1 MLTKTSKK
9 DDEIPSLMKPS
20 GLGFLGSG
28 GNLQNVGLTAD
39 ELAEAEGFYGGSQGV
54 RASIKHALGASNS
67 VQGSPAIEWWAERS
81 VISYREKAID
91 EDLDLWYA
99 KGGPKFEEIN
109 DKYLFGVDLTD
120 MADTVNNR
128 VGIDNL
134 SGLSFEERYEKITDM
149 TIEQLEHFAETGAFK
164 KGLPVWNPD
173 AERREGNTIED
184 DGLIKTPEDAKKQLA
199 HLEEVKENIIESRR
213 MGYLRDK
220 GDLSTLGQLA
230 EVSREETYERTAN
243 AIKKTTKKNKK
254 LKEDITEFKKIN
266 AARLSETKKV
276 GRGKTKVSTE
286 NAQQAKEE
294 LEELEKNYDRN
305 LNRIE
310 RYKET
315 MSKGK
320 VLSRSTSEDWID
332 EVMKEQDFL
341 KAGNDWVLQ

>member
-1 MLTKTSKK
+1 
-9 DDEIPSLMKPS
+9 MKPS
-20 GLGFLGSG
+20 GFQTLGSG
-28 GNLQNVGLTAD
+28 GNLQWVGNA
-39 ELAEAEGFYGGSQGV
+39 AKAFASAEGFYGGGEGT
-54 RASIKHALGASNS
+54 RAAIGHALGGSYS
-67 VQGSPAIEWWAERS
+67 VQGSPIKEWFSERGAPY
-81 VISYREKAID
+81 ITYPEKAKD

-99 KGGPKFEEIN
+99 EDGPKLKELK
-109 DKYLFGVDLTD
+109 DKYWVFGHDMTD

-134 SGLSFEERYEKITDM
+134 SGLSFEKRYEKITDM
-149 TIEQLEHFAETGAFK
+149 TIEQLKHFAETGAFK

-173 AERREGNTIED
+173 AEGTFESKGI
-184 DGLIKTPEDAKKQLA
+184 ISTPEDAKKQLA

-230 EVSREETYERTAN
+230 EVSREENYERTAN
-243 AIKKTTKKNKK
+243 SVRDFTRINKK
-254 LKEDITEFKKIN
+254 IKENITEFKKIN

-276 GRGKTKVSTE
+276 GRGKAEVLTE
-286 NAQQAKEE
+286 NAQQANK
-294 LEELEKNYDRN
+294 ELEKLERNYDRN
-305 LNRIE
+305 LKRIE
-310 RYKET
+310 NWKEI

-320 VLSRSTSEDWID
+320 TLGETENWVD